1 MGTMQACPLYLS
13 ELAPAHL
20 RGSINI
26 CFQLATAVGILA
38 ANCLNYG
45 ESARKLDFLLNILL
59 AAFQVMYA
67 SAPGRLAQKYF
78 VAGHDIEAA
87 CFSSLKIGQ

>member
-1 MGTMQACPLYLS
+1 MQACPLYLS

-20 RGSINI
+20 RGSFNI

-45 ESARKLDFLLNILL
+45 KSARKTEIFSEYITCYILPYVCQCSRPPCPDILD
-59 AAFQVMYA
+59 
-67 SAPGRLAQKYF
+67 RLA
-78 VAGHDIEAA
+78 
-87 CFSSLKIGQ
+87 